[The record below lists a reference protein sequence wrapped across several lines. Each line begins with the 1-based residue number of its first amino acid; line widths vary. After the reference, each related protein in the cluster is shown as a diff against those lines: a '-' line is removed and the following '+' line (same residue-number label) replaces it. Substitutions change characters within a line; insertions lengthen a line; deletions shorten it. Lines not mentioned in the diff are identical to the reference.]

1 MLYGN
6 SIDLCHRIDKETS
19 GCLVLSKN
27 KKSNKWFNKLLLDKK
42 IKKKYLAILK
52 GHLKTKKEIKT
63 LISKS
68 ETSSTKSFISEVG
81 KESVSVFN
89 PKQKLNSSCLVEIE
103 IFTGRTHQIRV
114 QSSHIGHP
122 VLNDDKYGDKDFNK
136 EIAPKNIRRMALH
149 SSQIEF
155 FDADNKLISI
165 NAELDNL
172 FLNLIDALK

>member
-1 MLYGN
+1 M
-6 SIDLCHRIDKETS
+6 
-19 GCLVLSKN
+19 
-27 KKSNKWFNKLLLDKK
+27 
-42 IKKKYLAILK
+42 
-52 GHLKTKKEIKT
+52 
-63 LISKS
+63 
-68 ETSSTKSFISEVG
+68 
-81 KESVSVFN
+81 
-89 PKQKLNSSCLVEIE
+89 EIE
-103 IFTGRTHQIRV
+103 IFTGITHQIRV